1 MVIFLILMT
10 KLSLLITVVTN
21 TFKSVI
27 MDTFGLPRWL
37 SGKEP
42 TCQSMQEMW
51 VHSLG
56 QEDPLEK
63 EMQPT
68 PVFLP
73 GKSYEQR
80 SLADYGP
87 QSCKTVG
94 HNLATK

>member
-1 MVIFLILMT
+1 MVIFLILMS
-10 KLSLLITVVTN
+10 KLPLLITVVTN

-63 EMQPT
+63 EMATNFSILAWRIPWT
-68 PVFLP
+68 EEP
-73 GKSYEQR
+73 GRVHEVMKE
-80 SLADYGP
+80 LN
-87 QSCKTVG
+87 KT
-94 HNLATK
+94 

>member
-10 KLSLLITVVTN
+10 KLPLLITVVTN

-37 SGKEP
+37 SGKGP

-56 QEDPLEK
+56 QEDALEK
-63 EMQPT
+63 EMAIHFQ
-68 PVFLP
+68 VFLP
-73 GKSYEQR
+73 GKSH
-80 SLADYGP
+80 G
-87 QSCKTVG
+87 
-94 HNLATK
+94 